1 MKLADLK
8 TTQLPSLI
16 YTDPSRPSA
25 YPPVVLVHGFGGA
38 ADDWTADDQVQDV
51 TAAPPLEGATLHPWP
66 PIIPFKIGTAPKVTL
81 SAGLFET
88 LEQAGCRC
96 VTWTQTNSQGDI
108 PATARELGRV
118 VAAARSDYGSDQVIL
133 VAHSRGGLVCRT
145 YIMEHF
151 QETGQ
156 VDVMRLVTLGSPHS
170 GTALALVDDQ
180 LLKQVIPA
188 RLPKWA
194 QPLITVLLK
203 RLVDLAEGKFPS
215 AEQLEVDSSLI
226 QTLNQFGFRPEID
239 YVFIAGTQPA
249 LSKFYGASYQ
259 ASSYL
264 PRPWQNPPF
273 RWEPAPWETL
283 VTLSSDLASALSRA
297 VGLPLNEMREEKGDG
312 LVAAD
317 SALALSLN
325 LPEQCR
331 VIRAGFPVNHTRL
344 RSDPVAMQTV
354 VAAILGQPLPPEGI
368 AAANRLQASVRRQ
381 ASRAVRRP
389 AAV

>member
-1 MKLADLK
+1 MKMADLK
-8 TTQLPSLI
+8 ATSLPSLI
-16 YTDPSRPSA
+16 YTDPSRTSA

-51 TAAPPLEGATLHPWP
+51 TAAPPPEEATLHPWP
-66 PIIPFKIGTAPKVTL
+66 PIIPFKVATAPKITL

-118 VAAARSDYGSDQVIL
+118 IAAARTDYGSDKVIL

-151 QETGQ
+151 QETGEI
-156 VDVMRLVTLGSPHS
+156 DVLRLVTLGSPHS

-180 LLKQVIPA
+180 LLQQVIPA

-194 QPLITVLLK
+194 QPLITALLQ
-203 RLVDLAEGKFPS
+203 RLVNIAEGKFPS
-215 AEQLEVDSSLI
+215 ADQLEVDSDLI
-226 QTLNQFGFRPEID
+226 QTLNRFGFRPEIE
-239 YVFIAGTQPA
+239 YVLIAGMQPV

-283 VTLSSDLASALSRA
+283 ITLSRDLASALSNA
-297 VGLPLNEMREEKGDG
+297 VGLPLNEMREGKGDG
-312 LVAAD
+312 VVAAD
-317 SALALSLN
+317 SALAFLVG
-325 LPEQCR
+325 LPQSCR

-354 VAAILGQPLPPEGI
+354 VAAILGQPLPPAGI
-368 AAANRLQASVRRQ
+368 AAAGQLQASVRRQ
-381 ASRAVRRP
+381 ASRAARRQ